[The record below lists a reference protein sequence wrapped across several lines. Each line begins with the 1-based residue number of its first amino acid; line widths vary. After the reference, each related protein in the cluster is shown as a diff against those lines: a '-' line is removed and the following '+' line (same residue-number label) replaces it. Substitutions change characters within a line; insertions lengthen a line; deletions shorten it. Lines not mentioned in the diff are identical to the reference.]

1 MNKHIR
7 PATSQVAEQWPNLDE
22 SVEVELTSE
31 DAEWPIEH
39 ALLEQETRGWR
50 AAAAGSQ
57 TISLRWPQA
66 RRITRIRLVYEERS
80 RPRTQ
85 EFVLRAFT
93 IDGQREIVRQQF
105 TFSPPETTV
114 EREEYA
120 TNLDGVLRLELVIIP
135 AIDGDAVATLR
146 EWRIA

>member
-39 ALLEQETRGWR
+39 ALLDQETRGWR

-66 RRITRIRLVYEERS
+66 RRITRIRLVYEER
-80 RPRTQ
+80 
-85 EFVLRAFT
+85 
-93 IDGQREIVRQQF
+93 
-105 TFSPPETTV
+105 
-114 EREEYA
+114 
-120 TNLDGVLRLELVIIP
+120 
-135 AIDGDAVATLR
+135 
-146 EWRIA
+146 